1 MSTEADS
8 RTVAVDDRLYERV
21 ERRIARTNFESVDEY
36 VTFVLEEVVAGDE
49 TDESYEDVDDEDVQA
64 RLRSLGY
71 LDA

>member
-8 RTVAVDDRLYERV
+8 RTVTIEGHLYERV
-21 ERRIARTNFESVDEY
+21 ERRIANTNFESVDEY
-36 VTFVLEEVVAGDE
+36 VTFVLEEVLASDE
-49 TDESYEDVDDEDVQA
+49 ADAAYEDVDDDDVQA